1 MRPLG
6 AQSVAPGEA
15 PPERIGRYELR
26 YELASGGMASVYL
39 AQFNGVAGFSKL
51 VALKRIHR
59 HLAKEQVYMEMF
71 LDEAKIAS
79 RITHP
84 NVCSVFDFCE
94 ADGEY
99 YLAMEYL
106 IGEPLSRVCVRV
118 AKSPEQRRDPVLP
131 LRMARIIA
139 DACEGLHAAHE
150 LKDAHGD
157 LLHVVHRDVSSRN
170 LFVTYVGGV
179 QVVDFGLASARQ
191 HLHQAST
198 REVKGTL
205 ACMAPEQLEAKPTDR
220 RTDIWAVGVA
230 LWETLAIQRLFKR
243 DTPSNT
249 MYAVLTDEV
258 LPPSRHNRQVPRELD
273 EIVLKALK
281 RDPNERW
288 QTAREMGRAL
298 RQFLVTQQAVIDSA
312 ELSEWMAE
320 LFPQGEARKSQ
331 LLELARLAR
340 GPVLSI
346 PVANEF
352 AATLAAPPMEELPP
366 RSNPRRSRRTVF
378 ALVAGALATAAVI
391 AVLFARGDPSPSVEP
406 PKEAV
411 AEAARAE
418 APPAEVAQPPE
429 PEATADPV
437 IEPIKEKQAEATP
450 APKPLSERAPKAEK
464 TVRKRR
470 ARPKPSPVA
479 EPGTTKLARPKPSP
493 VAEPGTIKLVTR
505 GGSAEVFKGQKS
517 LGSTPNRLTLPPG
530 RHKLVLKP
538 LGDGEPK
545 PIFVEVEAGRT
556 KRVLI
561 RLE

>member
-1 MRPLG
+1 MSVEEDEIQERPKVLPLG
-6 AQSVAPGEA
+6 AQSFAPEEA

-26 YELASGGMASVYL
+26 YELAAGGMASVYL
-39 AQFNGVAGFSKL
+39 AQFNGVAGFNKL

-59 HLAKEQVYMEMF
+59 HLAKEKAYMEMF

-106 IGEPLSRVCVRV
+106 VGEPLSRVCVRV
-118 AKSPEQRRDPVLP
+118 ASSPEQRRDPLLP

-179 QVVDFGLASARQ
+179 QVVDFGLASARER
-191 HLHQAST
+191 LHQTST
-198 REVKGTL
+198 GEVKGTL
-205 ACMAPEQLEAKPTDR
+205 AYMAPEQLKAKHIDR
-220 RTDIWAVGVA
+220 RTDIWALGVA

-243 DTPSNT
+243 DTTADT
-249 MYAVLTDEV
+249 MYAVFCDEV
-258 LPPSRHNRQVPRELD
+258 LPPSRHNKQVPKELD

-298 RQFLVTQQAVIDSA
+298 RRFLGTQQAVIDSA

-352 AATLAAPPMEELPP
+352 AVTLAAPPMEELPP
-366 RSNPRRSRRTVF
+366 RSNPRRSRRTVI
-378 ALVAGALATAAVI
+378 ALVAGALATAALI

-406 PKEAV
+406 PKETV
-411 AEAARAE
+411 AEAAPAE
-418 APPAEVAQPPE
+418 APPTEVAQPPE
-429 PEATADPV
+429 PEATTDPV
-437 IEPIKEKQAEATP
+437 IEPIEVRQAEATP
-450 APKPLSERAPKAEK
+450 APKALPERAPKVEK
-464 TVRKRR
+464 TVRKPR
-470 ARPKPSPVA
+470 
-479 EPGTTKLARPKPSP
+479 ARPKPSP

-505 GGSAEVFKGQKS
+505 GGSAEIFKGKKS
-517 LGSTPNRLTLPPG
+517 LGSTPSRLTLPPG

-538 LGDGEPK
+538 FGDGEPK
-545 PIFVEVEAGRT
+545 PVFVEVEAGKT